1 MNLKELLFTA
11 IFSILLGQLYAQTS
25 PAEETHDNVF
35 ENQLEIYFKFQPG
48 DCHPHVLTRMIS
60 IDKVEDDT
68 IFAYANKREFE
79 SFLKLGLKYE
89 LLPKPGELL
98 KNPRMLDDVDIRGI
112 DEWDFYPT
120 YNAYLDMMNQF
131 ADEYPALCEV
141 FSIGQ
146 STEGREL
153 MMLKISKNVS
163 QREEEPRFLYTGT
176 MHGDETM
183 GYVTLLRLADYLL
196 ENYGGPEDV
205 TNLVDNAEIWINPL
219 ANPDGTFAG
228 GNNTVNG
235 ATRYNA
241 NGVDLNRN
249 FPDPEDGPHPD
260 GNEWQEE
267 TLAFMQLAEDYTFTM
282 SANTHGGEEV
292 LNYPWDTWPQL
303 AADNQ
308 WWVDVCREYADTVH
322 LYAPADY
329 LNGFDNGITNGY
341 QWYSISGGRQD
352 YMNYFH
358 NCREVTMELSDT
370 KLLPAAQLP
379 DHWEWN
385 YRSLINYMEQS
396 LFGVNGIVT
405 DLETGAP
412 LEAKVY
418 IDGHDIDNSF
428 VYAYPE
434 NGYYQRLLEPGT
446 YDITYSAPGHYP
458 VTIEGIEVVEYQVNT
473 IDVQLDAGDLIA
485 DFAASSTD
493 VSIGTGVDF
502 FDESYGNPVA
512 WEWIFEGGQPATSS
526 DQNPEGIIWSETGS
540 YDVSLTITDSDNNQ
554 QTVTKPDFI
563 SVNAEFLMSNQTVS
577 TCSGIFYDSGG
588 ENGDYQN
595 DENYTMTF
603 MPGNADSKIIVEFEM
618 FNVEY
623 NSTCDY
629 DWLKIYDGPSVS
641 QLSLIGTYCGT
652 DSPGTIE
659 ATNIDGALTFEFES
673 DFSVTEPGWKALISC
688 TAPPLLPVADFEAD
702 QTQVDMGQIVNFTDL
717 STNNPT
723 AWAWVFEGGEPA
735 SSSEQNPSVIYPEPG
750 IYDVTLIVQ
759 NEYGSDT
766 KTVEDYITVDS
777 TIGLIELLEDGLK
790 IYPNPAKGGFIHVE
804 SEHPVETAEVYDLSG
819 KLLMKKLP
827 NSPTFRINVGGLQ
840 NGTYLIRIFAAG
852 KWKNIPVHVAK

>member
-1 MNLKELLFTA
+1 MNFKELLFTA
-11 IFSILLGQLYAQTS
+11 LFSILLQQLSTQTLQVK
-25 PAEETHDNVF
+25 PNPDKLFGER
-35 ENQLEIYFKFQPG
+35 LEIYFKFQPG
-48 DCHPHVLTRMIS
+48 EIHPNVLSGIIS
-60 IDKVEDDT
+60 IDKVEGET
-68 IFAYANKREFE
+68 VFAYANKTEFE
-79 SFLKLGLKYE
+79 AFLKLGLDYQ

-98 KNPRMLDDVDIRGI
+98 KNPRMLSEVDIREI

-153 MMLKISKNVS
+153 MMLKISKNVA

-176 MHGDETM
+176 IHGDETM

-196 ENYGGPEDV
+196 ENYGSLEDV
-205 TNLVDNAEIWINPL
+205 TNLVDHAEIWINPL
-219 ANPDGTFAG
+219 SNPDGTYAG

-249 FPDPEDGPHPD
+249 YPDPEDGPHPD
-260 GNEWQEE
+260 GNEWQQE
-267 TLAFMQLAEDYTFTM
+267 TLAFMQLAEDFTFTM
-282 SANTHGGEEV
+282 SANTHGGAEV

-308 WWVDVCREYADTVH
+308 WWIDVCREYADTVH

-329 LNGFDNGITNGY
+329 LNEFNNGITNGY
-341 QWYSISGGRQD
+341 QWYTISGGRQD

-370 KLLPAAQLP
+370 KLLPPAQLP

-396 LFGVNGIVT
+396 LFGVNGTVT
-405 DLETGAP
+405 DLDTGEP
-412 LEAKVY
+412 LGAKVY

-428 VYAYPE
+428 VYAYPG

-446 YDITYSAPGHYP
+446 YNMTYSAPGHYP
-458 VTIEGIEVVEYQVNT
+458 VTVEDVEVVEYQVNT
-473 IDVQLDAGDLIA
+473 INVQLDAGDLIA
-485 DFAASSTD
+485 DFTASSTD
-493 VSIGTGVDF
+493 VSVGTGVDF

-512 WEWIFEGGQPATSS
+512 WEWTFEGGQPATSS
-526 DQNPEGIIWSETGS
+526 DQNPEGISWNETGTF
-540 YDVSLTITDSDNNQ
+540 DVSLTITDGDGNQ
-554 QTVTKPDFI
+554 QTITKPDYI
-563 SVNAEFLMSNQTVS
+563 SVNAEFLMSNQTVT

-588 ENGDYQN
+588 ENGNYQN

-603 MPGNADSKIIVEFEM
+603 MPENAGSKIIVEFEM

-629 DWLKIYDGPSVS
+629 DWLNIYDGPSVS
-641 QLSLIGTYCGT
+641 QFSLIGTYCGT
-652 DSPGTIE
+652 DSPGIIE
-659 ATNIDGALTFEFES
+659 ATNEDGALTFEFES

-688 TAPPLLPVADFEAD
+688 SAPPLLPVADFEAD
-702 QTQVDMGQIVNFTDL
+702 QTQIDMGQTVNFTDL

-735 SSSEQNPSVIYPEPG
+735 SSSEQNPSVTYPEPG

-766 KTVEDYITVDS
+766 KTVEEYITVDS
-777 TIGLIELLEDGLK
+777 TIGLIELLDDGLK
-790 IYPNPAKGGFIHVE
+790 IYPNPAREGFIHIE
-804 SEHPVETAEVYDLSG
+804 SEQPVETTEVYDLSG
-819 KLLMKKLP
+819 RLLMKKLSNNP
-827 NSPTFRINVGGLQ
+827 RVKINVDGLQ
-840 NGTYLIRIFAAG
+840 NGTYFILVFTAG
-852 KWKNIPVHVAK
+852 KWKNITVYVAK